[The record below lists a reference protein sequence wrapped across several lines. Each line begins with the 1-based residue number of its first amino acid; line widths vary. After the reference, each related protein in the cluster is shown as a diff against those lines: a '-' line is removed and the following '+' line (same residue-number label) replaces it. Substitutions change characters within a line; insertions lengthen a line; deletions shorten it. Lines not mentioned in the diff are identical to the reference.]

1 MSEAIRF
8 RFDFADLQPPAVDL
22 KVLQGGVPVPDQAA
36 PVPAHPRPG
45 WLRPLLP
52 IFAEGQGLRIE
63 VARPAAPTFAGLVL
77 EGLAGLFAAAGAGS
91 GVSVLRWEHGF
102 LVGSHGLARMPP
114 EANLTLVA
122 ADLVP
127 HSLELARGYLG
138 LLPAE
143 RTLLVVNGSLPRLER
158 ALALPAATAVL
169 RLPLV
174 GAPELSSALRGLPAS
189 LGSRR
194 FGRACLVLAVEL
206 CRRYRESLP

>member
-22 KVLQGGVPVPDQAA
+22 KVLQGCVPVPGQAA

-45 WLRPLLP
+45 WLHPLLP
-52 IFAEGQGLRIE
+52 IFAEGQGLRVE
-63 VARPAAPTFAGLVL
+63 VARPAAPTFAGILL

-102 LVGSHGLARMPP
+102 LVGSHGLARMPA
-114 EANLTLVA
+114 EAHLTLLA

-127 HSLELARGYLG
+127 HSLKLARGYLG

-143 RTLLVVNGSLPRLER
+143 RTLLVVNGSLPGLER
-158 ALALPAATAVL
+158 VLDLPPATVV

-174 GAPELSSALRGLPAS
+174 GPSELGSAVRGLPAS
-189 LGSRR
+189 LASRR
-194 FGRACLVLAVEL
+194 FGLACRALAAEL
-206 CRRYRESLP
+206 CRRYREALP